1 MQVYPSSTETK
12 TVCST
17 PGWMPNPQG
26 YPEEYLLKHT
36 TLYQHLQQEQK
47 SCTRVDQMA
56 WVIHMQQE
64 KLQRNW
70 KLNFRTKLHGVLGEV
85 AMELQGNN
93 TFGYL
98 GKESEGSLLRHNSQR
113 DFPISEPEHSEHL
126 LKLSTAASARS
137 SLGCERPW
145 SMGFPGNRSRMFSTS
160 EACHLAA
167 PLQSTLYNE
176 TERLPGA
183 SARFLTQSQNSD
195 SKRPKL
201 ASTCSSSTSTNCL
214 SNNSDS
220 MWRCSQFPRPTVQFS
235 SASRAETSLG
245 EGIEMERR
253 TESNAEDLEERA
265 LSSYAQGARPRDT
278 LFGSLRRTTSSLSRA
293 LSSPSE
299 SPSTSSRDA
308 SRHSSRSSDSNHS
321 LIDIEVMPQ
330 RSIECGFVHSRTGPG
345 TSESVTSESRNMS
358 VLQPTPLNDIAA
370 ESSSRCRPRQ
380 LLSRLASSMSSTF
393 SGSRRSNQGH
403 SSVRSFETTHSFGH
417 SGNVS
422 LSGRPENSTQASSTG
437 RPDANFSHNQS
448 SESSQGFGFLRWRR
462 QGAPTV
468 SQSQNFNVGMES
480 SVSSRPDD
488 SENRN
493 TASWLSSS
501 LRSRC
506 TPLFSRRR
514 REGRDETARMAVTS
528 NSTIDE
534 ARVDGSTVLQRNVR
548 TYENLS
554 REQPNVIQGAMAAA
568 SIALT
573 STTTGSS
580 SSTFSTATSSVPE
593 SPHGRSSSGIAG
605 VFPNSVIRLSMPY
618 GLGDDYS
625 ENVLIAVDFASPSR
639 SHVEAHP
646 QGKQKTESASSR
658 DPEKLRKIQE
668 SLLLEDSDDEEG
680 DICRI
685 CQMGAGAT
693 SPPNPLIQP
702 CNCTGSLQYV
712 HQECMKKWLQSK
724 INSGADLIAV
734 TTCELC
740 KEKLQL
746 DFEDFDVHELYRT
759 HADEQAQYEFISSGL
774 YLVLLLHLCEQ
785 RFSDMMGGTSET
797 RTRLRFIHLAR
808 TLQQHIQDLET
819 TDEDSEDEQDNFDS
833 SRMLG
838 DSA

>member
-1 MQVYPSSTETK
+1 MDPKPSRIPRRVSVEAHNPLSASSSGTKKLLEGRSNGLGDSYATRETPK
-12 TVCST
+12 KLEAEF
-17 PGWMPNPQG
+17 QG
-26 YPEEYLLKHT
+26 
-36 TLYQHLQQEQK
+36 
-47 SCTRVDQMA
+47 SR
-56 WVIHMQQE
+56 
-64 KLQRNW
+64 
-70 KLNFRTKLHGVLGEV
+70 LH
-85 AMELQGNN
+85 
-93 TFGYL
+93 Y
-98 GKESEGSLLRHNSQR
+98 NSHR
-113 DFPISEPEHSEHL
+113 DFPISEPDHGEHL
-126 LKLSTAASARS
+126 LKLSTTASARS
-137 SLGCERPW
+137 SRGCERPW
-145 SMGFPGNRSRMFSTS
+145 SMGFSGNRNRMFSTS
-160 EACHLAA
+160 EASHLSA
-167 PLQSTLYNE
+167 PLHSTLYNE

-183 SARFLTQSQNSD
+183 SSRFLTQSQNSD

-201 ASTCSSSTSTNCL
+201 ASTCSSSNSANYL

-220 MWRCSQFPRPTVQFS
+220 VWRCSQFPRSSAVQFN
-235 SASRAETSLG
+235 SASRAETTLC

-253 TESNAEDLEERA
+253 TESNVEEDLEDRVLA
-265 LSSYAQGARPRDT
+265 SYAQGARPRHT

-299 SPSTSSRDA
+299 SQSTFSRDS
-308 SRHSSRSSDSNHS
+308 SRHSSRSSDSSSS
-321 LIDIEVMPQ
+321 LTDIEVIPQ
-330 RSIECGFVHSRTGPG
+330 RSIEYGFMHSRTGA
-345 TSESVTSESRNMS
+345 SESVTSERRSMS
-358 VLQPTPLNDIAA
+358 VLQPRPLNDFAT
-370 ESSSRCRPRQ
+370 ESGSRCRPRQ

-403 SSVRSFETTHSFGH
+403 SSVRSFETTHSLGH
-417 SGNVS
+417 SDNVS
-422 LSGRPENSTQASSTG
+422 LGGRSENATQASSTG
-437 RPDANFSHNQS
+437 RPDATNFSHNQS

-462 QGAPTV
+462 PGAPTI
-468 SQSQNFNVGMES
+468 SQSQNFNVGVES

-506 TPLFSRRR
+506 TPLFGRRR

-528 NSTIDE
+528 NSTIDH
-534 ARVDGSTVLQRNVR
+534 ARVDRSPVLQREVG

-554 REQPNVIQGAMAAA
+554 IEQPNVIQDAPAAA

-573 STTTGSS
+573 SATTGSS
-580 SSTFSTATSSVPE
+580 SSTFGTATSVPE
-593 SPHGRSSSGIAG
+593 IPHSRSSSGVAG
-605 VFPNSVIRLSMPY
+605 IFPNSVIRLSMPY
-618 GLGDDYS
+618 GLGDEFSDD
-625 ENVLIAVDFASPSR
+625 VLITVDFASPSR
-639 SHVEAHP
+639 SHVEAH
-646 QGKQKTESASSR
+646 QQEKQKAESASSR

-668 SLLLEDSDDEEG
+668 SLLLEDSDEEEG

-724 INSGADLIAV
+724 INSGADLTAV

-797 RTRLRFIHLAR
+797 RTRLRLQMKIPKTNRMALTAVEHWE
-808 TLQQHIQDLET
+808 TLLNGLSCDGACIVQME
-819 TDEDSEDEQDNFDS
+819 SV
-833 SRMLG
+833 
-838 DSA
+838 